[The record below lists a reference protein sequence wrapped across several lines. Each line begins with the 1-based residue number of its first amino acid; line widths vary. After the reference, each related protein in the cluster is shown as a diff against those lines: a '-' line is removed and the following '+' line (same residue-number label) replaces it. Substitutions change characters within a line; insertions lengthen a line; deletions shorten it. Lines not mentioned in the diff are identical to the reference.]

1 MVLVAFITVNGKI
14 KEVVADLNPVP
25 KGGVIPASIVI
36 SQPASF

>member
-25 KGGVIPASIVI
+25 KGGVIPALTAIL
-36 SQPASF
+36 QPALS